1 MIPHATY
8 LADRPPIFSAPFAT
22 LLAGLVSD
30 VPRYERDK
38 RLCGTPRK
46 IRSAP
51 GATQGAAESLQSKI
65 LDVLKAAPLVLEAIE
80 RRRMDSGAVAIA
92 IDGKR
97 STVYESLHRMIDDGR
112 VVEID
117 VGKLRGHGQRCIEFA
132 AAQGE
137 HK

>member
-1 MIPHATY
+1 MIHTAHRTIF
-8 LADRPPIFSAPFAT
+8 AAPIGAI
-22 LLAGLVSD
+22 LAGLVSD

-38 RLCGTPRK
+38 RLCGVSPNCRTTHGSSQSVK
-46 IRSAP
+46 
-51 GATQGAAESLQSKI
+51 AEALQSKI
-65 LDVLKAAPLVLEAIE
+65 LDVLKASPLVLEAIA

-132 AAQGE
+132 AS
-137 HK
+137 